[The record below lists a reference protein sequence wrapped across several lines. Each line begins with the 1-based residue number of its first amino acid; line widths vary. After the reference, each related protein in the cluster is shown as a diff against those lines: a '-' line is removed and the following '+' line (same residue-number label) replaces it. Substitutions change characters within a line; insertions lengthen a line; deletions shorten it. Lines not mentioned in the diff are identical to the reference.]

1 QRHDVDELVMLLEA
15 GVNVVSSLFVTG
27 RRFGDG
33 ERERLRAAANRGG
46 ASIFGSGI
54 FPGWANFIAPLTATA
69 TSGFERLRFR
79 ETADLSY
86 YQAIANFARHGWA
99 EPPDVETW
107 GPINRD
113 HLGEYEESVEVMAE
127 MLGIELD
134 RIEFEYE
141 PATTPED
148 REFHG
153 FMMAAGT
160 VAGQQ
165 CSWRGIVGD
174 HTVIQLE
181 VVWNAGEGLEP
192 EWPMQHGYLMEVT
205 GQPNIRTRMQFSPS
219 PEQIASGRLVDMAQP
234 VTAMPCVNAIPA
246 VCEAAPGIRT
256 FADLPLITARYVPP
270 AAR

>member
-1 QRHDVDELVMLLEA
+1 MNTINHTCRVCDAVIENAGMGTACARCGVRVNAEFWTVRESKPSSVFLLVVGLGLFAIAAREVSFGQWEAHQILILGVCVLVTWMFIANRPNEAVIWKSGVVLLE
-15 GVNVVSSLFVTG
+15 
-27 RRFGDG
+27 
-33 ERERLRAAANRGG
+33 RG
-46 ASIFGSGI
+46 
-54 FPGWANFIAPLTATA
+54 
-69 TSGFERLRFR
+69 
-79 ETADLSY
+79 
-86 YQAIANFARHGWA
+86 A
-99 EPPDVETW
+99 EPRRISWKGVTDVKF
-107 GPINRD
+107 ND
-113 HLGEYEESVEVMAE
+113 
-127 MLGIELD
+127 ELD

-165 CSWRGIVGD
+165 CSWRGMVGD